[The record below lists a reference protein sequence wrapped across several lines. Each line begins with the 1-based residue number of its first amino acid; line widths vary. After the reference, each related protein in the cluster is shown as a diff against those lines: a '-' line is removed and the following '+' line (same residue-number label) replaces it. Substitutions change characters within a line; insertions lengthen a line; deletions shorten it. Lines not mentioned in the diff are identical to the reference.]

1 MTRPSEVKPREGD
14 QPAALYKDW
23 TVGVEFPP
31 LPFTITP
38 DIVREY
44 NSAVDAD
51 PANYVINGRQAAPP
65 NVVVVY
71 MMAVMYRLYP
81 PQQGGIMIG
90 NTIQFHNPI
99 WADEDTEVIGT
110 GRVTDKFEKK
120 GRKYDLLRRRVQAP
134 RRHAAHLVNHTSAF
148 SGIIGGQQEEAV

>member
-14 QPAALYKDW
+14 QPAALFKDW

-44 NSAVDAD
+44 TSVVDAD
-51 PANYVINGRQAAPP
+51 PANYVIKGRQAAPP

-90 NTIQFHNPI
+90 NVIQFHNPI
-99 WADEDTEVIGT
+99 WADESTDVVGT
-110 GRVTDKFEKK
+110 GRVTSKFEKK
-120 GRKYDLLRRRVQAP
+120 GRKYICYDVEFKRPDGTLLVSC
-134 RRHAAHLVNHTSAF
+134 NHTSAF
-148 SGIIGGQQEEAV
+148 SQ

>member
-1 MTRPSEVKPREGD
+1 MTRPSEIKPREGE

-23 TVGVEFPP
+23 KVGAEFPP

-44 NSAVDAD
+44 ISVVDAD
-51 PANYVINGRQAAPP
+51 PANYIIDGRQAAPP
-65 NVVVVY
+65 NVVFVY

-81 PQQGGIMIG
+81 PQQGGIMLG

-99 WADEDTEVIGT
+99 WADEDTQVVGT
-110 GRVTDKFEKK
+110 GRVTDKYEKK
-120 GRKYDLLRRRVQAP
+120 GRKIICYDVEFKRPDGTPLVS
-134 RRHAAHLVNHTSAF
+134 VNHTSAF
-148 SGIIGGQQEEAV
+148 PE

>member
-1 MTRPSEVKPREGD
+1 MTRPSEVKPREGE

-23 TVGVEFPP
+23 QVGAEFPP
-31 LPFTITP
+31 LRFTVTP

-44 NSAVDAD
+44 VSVTDGDLAMHMVD
-51 PANYVINGRQAAPP
+51 GRQAAPT
-65 NVVVVY
+65 NVLLVY

-90 NTIQFHNPI
+90 NSIRFHGHI

-110 GRVTDKFEKK
+110 GRVTDKYEKK
-120 GRKYDLLRRRVQAP
+120 GRKYICYDVDFHRVDGTP
-134 RRHAAHLVNHTSAF
+134 LMSVNHVSAF
-148 SGIIGGQQEEAV
+148 PE